1 MITASTP
8 THREINSSGVLA
20 WTDREDVV
28 NRITQFPRPE
38 NGPLEIASETV
49 QTTNSEARW
58 TEMMNGREELVEL
71 VRLFLDV
78 LVLLFLVSRHV
89 RKLTFRWS
97 AVFSSRVSRGRA
109 SHELHFRATD
119 ISREKIRQLRI
130 SNVCLELNGFA
141 SLELMGG
148 ISSTEPE

>member
-78 LVLLFLVSRHV
+78 LVLLFLYLVMVVSSPSDGLRCSV
-89 RKLTFRWS
+89 AGYQEVEQAMNFISGPLIS
-97 AVFSSRVSRGRA
+97 A
-109 SHELHFRATD
+109 
-119 ISREKIRQLRI
+119 EKRSDNSAYRM
-130 SNVCLELNGFA
+130 SAWN
-141 SLELMGG
+141 
-148 ISSTEPE
+148 